1 MNAMLPIREFPS
13 IDDPSDRLLVE
24 LIDTWAKRQIITAY
38 SFGLCSE
45 ELAIRLIRNN
55 NLVNA

>member
-1 MNAMLPIREFPS
+1 MNALLPIHEFPVVEA
-13 IDDPSDRLLVE
+13 DRHLVE
-24 LIDTWAKRQIITAY
+24 LIDTWAKRQIIAAY

-45 ELAIRLIRNN
+45 ELAIRLIRDN